1 MSGTEMSR
9 PMRPNSDPATSTP
22 TAMTAGCRLTDRP
35 MMSGS
40 ATLPSIWLTIT

>member
-1 MSGTEMSR
+1 MSGTEMSS
-9 PMRPNSDPATSTP
+9 PTTPNSVPAMRTP

-40 ATLPSIWLTIT
+40 AT